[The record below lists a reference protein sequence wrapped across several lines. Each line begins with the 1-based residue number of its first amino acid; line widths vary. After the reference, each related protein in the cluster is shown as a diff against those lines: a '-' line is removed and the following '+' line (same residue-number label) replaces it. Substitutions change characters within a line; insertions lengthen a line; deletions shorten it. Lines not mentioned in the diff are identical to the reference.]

1 MRHRFISNLRSIAMV
16 WLVALPSVSIM
27 VLHLSGC
34 SSKDQFTDFVDAKT
48 RLSVSETTLATVLK
62 EQLGDSWAADL
73 QRTKQWRQAVARK
86 DFGNPVNPT
95 TTVVAGNDSTVYF
108 YRDITNRS
116 DGMDAEGSQ
125 ESAIADAARC
135 FGPVNED
142 CRAVFCEKPFKWG
155 IVAHAKGKHILPADD
170 PANRITVVFRERPD
184 SEKSYGQTGVNESWL
199 SDDRTY
205 LNNNHPWGVQK
216 NPVHSKK

>member
-1 MRHRFISNLRSIAMV
+1 
-16 WLVALPSVSIM
+16 M